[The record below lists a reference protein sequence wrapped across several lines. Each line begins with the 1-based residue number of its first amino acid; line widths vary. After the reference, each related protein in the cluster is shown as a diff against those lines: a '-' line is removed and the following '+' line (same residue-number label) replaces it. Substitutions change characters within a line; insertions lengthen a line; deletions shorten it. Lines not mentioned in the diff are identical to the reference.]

1 MSDLTQEMTL
11 NVISIFDNYQIE
23 LAEKGHLILSTEVT
37 ETALNYYGMLM
48 VVIFSPYVIK

>member
-23 LAEKGHLILSTEVT
+23 LAEKDTL
-37 ETALNYYGMLM
+37 
-48 VVIFSPYVIK
+48 F

>member
-23 LAEKGHLILSTEVT
+23 LAEKGHLILSTNESIK
-37 ETALNYYGMLM
+37 EK
-48 VVIFSPYVIK
+48 SPNSLRIGTFFLY

>member
-37 ETALNYYGMLM
+37 ETALNYYGNAHGGYL
-48 VVIFSPYVIK
+48 FTL

>member
-37 ETALNYYGMLM
+37 ETALNYYGNAM
-48 VVIFSPYVIK
+48 VVIFSLYVIK